1 MDVIVWR
8 LLKSADIAD
17 ITGAL
22 APRPVVLAG
31 LVNGRNILTDATDL
45 DRVLEPA
52 KRAYESAGAAN
63 RLTLSAESEN
73 MAAWLIA
80 ATK

>member
-1 MDVIVWR
+1 
-8 LLKSADIAD
+8 
-17 ITGAL
+17 
-22 APRPVVLAG
+22 
-31 LVNGRNILTDATDL
+31 VNGRNILTDATDL